1 MALRDLFNSPVWG
14 TRSFEFGNPSHS
26 IAFSKQA
33 PGRTAM
39 LYATLVTRLPVEIRR
54 QVESSLEP
62 ADAVAML
69 RVSKKLNALTKE
81 SPTLLKAML
90 DEQGVM
96 FRRMAEQL
104 QSMHVQQSGLL
115 SSLVRSERENAQ
127 HSMREESTRVSVS
140 FHVDQLRTVRQEL
153 EEERTENKRQV
164 SMNAMLME
172 DLRLRS

>member
-1 MALRDLFNSPVWG
+1 
-14 TRSFEFGNPSHS
+14 
-26 IAFSKQA
+26 
-33 PGRTAM
+33 M

-96 FRRMAEQL
+96 FRRVAEQL

>member
-1 MALRDLFNSPVWG
+1 
-14 TRSFEFGNPSHS
+14 
-26 IAFSKQA
+26 
-33 PGRTAM
+33 
-39 LYATLVTRLPVEIRR
+39 
-54 QVESSLEP
+54 
-62 ADAVAML
+62 
-69 RVSKKLNALTKE
+69 
-81 SPTLLKAML
+81 
-90 DEQGVM
+90 M

-104 QSMHVQQSGLL
+104 QSMHVQQIGLL
-115 SSLVRSERENAQ
+115 SSLVRSEFENAQ

>member
-1 MALRDLFNSPVWG
+1 
-14 TRSFEFGNPSHS
+14 
-26 IAFSKQA
+26 
-33 PGRTAM
+33 M

-96 FRRMAEQL
+96 FRRVAEQL
-104 QSMHVQQSGLL
+104 QSMHVQQIGLL
-115 SSLVRSERENAQ
+115 SSLVRSEFENAQ

-153 EEERTENKRQV
+153 DEERTEKKRQV

-172 DLRLRS
+172 DLRLRSWEESESRSGSGLIRG